1 MPSLAITGN
10 LGSGKSTALDL
21 ITSALRGDGHHVTRF
36 SADEENRC
44 LLDED
49 PEVRSLIRHSLG
61 EKCFSA
67 EGAVN
72 RAFLFELITAD
83 PKSKSLLEEILH
95 PRIEAL
101 WRPLAEEFRTRND
114 RFFVAEIP
122 LLFEKGLD
130 RFFNTSVVVACSE
143 TIRRERLQQQRQLTR
158 EQVTAWLS
166 LQQDQEHKI
175 SKATHLLW
183 NDGTP
188 DSLNRQISLLFSTL
202 FTSPA
207 ITSR

>member
-1 MPSLAITGN
+1 M
-10 LGSGKSTALDL
+10 
-21 ITSALRGDGHHVTRF
+21 
-36 SADEENRC
+36 
-44 LLDED
+44 
-49 PEVRSLIRHSLG
+49 
-61 EKCFSA
+61 
-67 EGAVN
+67 
-72 RAFLFELITAD
+72 
-83 PKSKSLLEEILH
+83 
-95 PRIEAL
+95 
-101 WRPLAEEFRTRND
+101 
-114 RFFVAEIP
+114 AEIP

-130 RFFNTSVVVACSE
+130 RFLNTSVVVAGSE